1 MRSLVALSL
10 TAALFLAFFSQCQKG
25 PAGPKLTGTLS
36 GFVILVNSNGAQP
49 ALRDSV
55 AVSIDGASLKT
66 MTDSAGEWSFPGLE
80 TGIYN
85 FTFVRTGYA
94 TTHLVQ
100 TQFTGGADRDVGTT
114 DLCQAPSFH
123 VDSIWRRVV
132 ADTIKD
138 TAKIQLGAQLDT
150 AVWAPTV
157 PYRVFLFLG
166 TDSTVSSNPSTYWT
180 VANSTMAFENGVDS
194 TSIALTVATLV
205 NDGFVAGDTVYI
217 AAYAGNAGST
227 NSTYTD
233 TVTGRT
239 VYVNINPV
247 RSNVIKV
254 AIP

>member
-1 MRSLVALSL
+1 MRSFTALSI
-10 TAALFLAFFSQCQKG
+10 TAALFLVLFSHCEKG
-25 PAGPKLTGTLS
+25 PAGPKLTGTIY

-55 AVSIDGASLKT
+55 VVSIDGTSLQT
-66 MTDSAGEWSFPGLE
+66 ITDSAGKWSFPGME

-85 FTFVRTGYA
+85 FTFVRKGYE
-94 TTHLVQ
+94 TTKLVQ
-100 TQFTGGADRDVGTT
+100 VQFTGGADRDVATT
-114 DLCQAPSFH
+114 DLCQAPSFY
-123 VDSIWRRVV
+123 VDSIWQRIV

-150 AVWAPTV
+150 AIWAPTV

-166 TDSTVSSNPSTYWT
+166 SDTSVSSNPSTYWT
-180 VANSTMAFENGVDS
+180 VVNSTMAFENGVDS
-194 TSIALTVATLV
+194 TSIALTVSSLV

-217 AAYAGNAGST
+217 AAYAGNAGSI

-239 VYVNINPV
+239 VYVNINPM

-254 AIP
+254 TIR